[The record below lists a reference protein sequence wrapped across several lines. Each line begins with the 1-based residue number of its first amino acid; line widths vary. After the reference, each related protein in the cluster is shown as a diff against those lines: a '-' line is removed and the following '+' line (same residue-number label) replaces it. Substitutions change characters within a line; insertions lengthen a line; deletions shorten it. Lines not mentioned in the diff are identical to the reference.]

1 MSTFTKG
8 RWKLLISEYKYQ
20 IVKEDDE
27 KAVIATIGTMKSS
40 VISIAER
47 EANAYLIKAAPR
59 LLQALKDIRQYNI
72 PDMKLDTVFIDAV
85 ISEAEGK

>member
-8 RWKLLISEYKYQ
+8 RWKLNISEYKYQ

-40 VISIAER
+40 VISITER

-59 LLQALKDIRQYNI
+59 LLQALKDIRQYNV

-85 ISEAEGK
+85 ISQAEGK